1 MAGFTR
7 RELLLRAGSV
17 GAAAAVDLVSGVSLL
32 SATMRSASA
41 QAKKITIRLVHD
53 LAAAD
58 PRQTGALRFAE
69 LAAKYTNGEVEVQV
83 FPNHVLATE
92 QESIRQMRNGSL
104 AMGLLGGNV
113 ATIDPIWA
121 FFGMP
126 YLFTSY
132 EAADKVFESETG
144 RDILGMLP
152 KYGLVGLSFFCD
164 GFRDV
169 TNSRNPIV
177 EPKDMAGLKIRV
189 PNSESWIATFKALGA
204 NPTPM
209 DFGQLYMALKT
220 KVVDAQEAAPSTIL
234 TQKFYE
240 GQSYLSLT
248 GHIFQP
254 VVMTVSKTFW
264 DGLPKDVQAAL
275 QKAATESARFDRK
288 LTRETSD
295 QVVAKLRSLG
305 IKVNEVD
312 KPAFI
317 KQTESVY
324 TELGAKIPGLTELV
338 QKIRKAQA

>member
-1 MAGFTR
+1 MPGLTR
-7 RELLLRAGSV
+7 RKLLLKARSA
-17 GAAAAVDLVSGVSLL
+17 GAAMVAGLVPGISLL
-32 SATMRSASA
+32 SGSMRPARA

-58 PRQTGALRFAE
+58 PRQSGALRFAE
-69 LAAKYTNGEVEVQV
+69 LAARYTNDEVEVQI

-113 ATIDPIWA
+113 AILDPIWA

-132 EAADKVFESETG
+132 DGADKVFEGDAG
-144 RDILGMLP
+144 REILGMLP

-164 GFRDV
+164 GFRHV

-189 PNSESWIATFKALGA
+189 PNSEAWIATFKALGA

-220 KVVDAQEAAPSTIL
+220 KVVDAQEGAPSTIL

-240 GQSYLSLT
+240 GQAYLSLT

-254 VVMTVSKTFW
+254 VVMTMSKTFW
-264 DGLPKDVQAAL
+264 DGLSKDVQAAL
-275 QKAATESARFDRK
+275 QKAASESATYDRK
-288 LTRETSD
+288 LVRQTSD
-295 QVVAKLRSLG
+295 QGITQLRSLG
-305 IKVNEVD
+305 IKVNDVD
-312 KPAFI
+312 RPAFI
-317 KQTESVY
+317 KQTDSVY

-338 QKIRKAQA
+338 RKIRAAQA